1 MDNKKTYRGMLSEAR
16 GKKKGAIVIGWGRFN
31 PPTVGHEKL
40 IEKVAS
46 EASSRGADYRIFPTK
61 SVDAKK
67 NPLSFPQKVKFM
79 RAMFPRHAR
88 KISPDKTLNTVIKAA
103 QSLEKEGYSSL
114 VLVAGSDRTREFQ
127 TLLNKYN
134 GKEYKFDK
142 IDIVSAGERDPDAEG
157 VTGMSASKMRAA
169 ASSKD
174 FKSFKTGLP
183 RTFRQAKSMFDTVR
197 KGMNI
202 TEEEDLNELTTMQK
216 AALTAA
222 GATLAIKAL
231 KGRGKKKKVK
241 DDEPDSLDEPKSNPA
256 TDGVIEGSRFNRLL
270 RFGLSPEG
278 TADIPITK
286 RAFKDMKKAG
296 TNLILRD
303 KIFKVTDKAFD
314 YLLND
319 DILYN
324 RFIILLH
331 RKETFGEET
340 MESLDDEFELELIN
354 ETAGTSVLPDTHDR
368 PFHVNYVGTFS
379 NSTMAKSFINDM
391 TSARLGSVIWVSPE
405 GNEIQFR
412 AHKSSVGQEAGASQV
427 GNQQRP
433 VSTNQITAS
442 SDVQLVHLVAKYGGK
457 LNKFEGDIRE
467 GLDYG
472 PSDEL
477 AEGLQKKAEKS
488 NIPYDIIAEVYARGL
503 YDWER
508 SEKTGN
514 STPNQWA
521 FARVNSFAS
530 GGRTITQDDADLWE
544 EYLERIPLSELDSF
558 FEEELIFEESPPS
571 PEAERFI
578 KKNKSSFKKQY
589 GDDWERALYSTAWK
603 MHNKHWAE
611 EVNEDFEKEITL

>member
-1 MDNKKTYRGMLSEAR
+1 MDNKKTYRGMLSEARR

-40 IEKVAS
+40 IEKVAA

-61 SVDAKK
+61 SVDSKK

-88 KISPDKTLNTVIKAA
+88 KISSDKTLNTVIKAA

-134 GKEYKFDK
+134 GKDYKFES

-157 VTGMSASKMRAA
+157 VSGMSASKMRAA

-197 KGMNI
+197 KGMDLREEQEELI
-202 TEEEDLNELTTMQK
+202 TELSKKQK
-216 AALTAA
+216 AALAAA
-222 GATLAIKAL
+222 GAGLAIKAL
-231 KGRGKKKKVK
+231 KGQGKKKKKSVDADTYY
-241 DDEPDSLDEPKSNPA
+241 DDDKPTKSERE
-256 TDGVIEGSRFNRLL
+256 TDGIIEGSRFNRLL

-278 TADIPITK
+278 TGDIPITK
-286 RAFKDMKKAG
+286 RAFKNMKKAG

-314 YLLND
+314 YLLHD

-340 MESLDDEFELELIN
+340 MKSLDDEFVIELN
-354 ETAGTSVLPDTHDR
+354 ETAGTSVLPDTHER
-368 PFHVNYVGTFS
+368 PLKVNYVGKFS
-379 NSTMAKSFINDM
+379 NSTMAKAFINDM
-391 TSARLGSVIWVSPE
+391 TSARLGSVTWVSSE
-405 GNEIQFR
+405 GNEIQFLV
-412 AHKSSVGQEAGASQV
+412 HKSSVGQESDTIQV
-427 GNQQRP
+427 GKQRRP
-433 VSTNQITAS
+433 ISARQITVS
-442 SDVQLVHLVAKYGGK
+442 SDVQLIHLVAKYGGK
-457 LNKFEGDIRE
+457 VNKFEGDIRE

-503 YDWER
+503 RDWEQT
-508 SEKTGN
+508 KKIKN

-530 GGRTITQDDADLWE
+530 GGRTIKENDADLWE
-544 EYLERIPLSELDSF
+544 EYLERIPLSSLDET
-558 FEEELIFEESPPS
+558 FEDNLTIE
-571 PEAERFI
+571 
-578 KKNKSSFKKQY
+578 K
-589 GDDWERALYSTAWK
+589 
-603 MHNKHWAE
+603 
-611 EVNEDFEKEITL
+611 VNEDFEKEITI